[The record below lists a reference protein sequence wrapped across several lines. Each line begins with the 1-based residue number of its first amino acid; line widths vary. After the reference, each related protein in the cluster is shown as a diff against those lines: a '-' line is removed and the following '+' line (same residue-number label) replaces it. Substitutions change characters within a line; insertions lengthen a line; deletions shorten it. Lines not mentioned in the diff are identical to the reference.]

1 MPRKSMTRPTRVT
14 ASAPL
19 KRHAIFGKLSPN
31 HLKEL
36 GALATRQTIGAG
48 KTIFAK
54 GDPGSAMYSV
64 DSGTVKIT
72 VPAMDGG
79 QDRVNVLQPG
89 EIFGEF
95 ALFDGQR
102 RSTDAQAGTDC
113 ELWVI
118 KRSDFQSFLQ
128 DEPKA
133 ALKLIELLG
142 AQLSI
147 ANLHY
152 EEVVTLT
159 LPTRL
164 ARTLLLLADE
174 APARDGRLK
183 LKQHELAQIV
193 RTTRESVNKYLRS
206 WAKRKW
212 IKLERGGLTLLDTGQ
227 LAAVARGADD
237 DGKMPKWRRG
247 GLHRL
252 WT

>member
-1 MPRKSMTRPTRVT
+1 MTRPTRVA

-19 KRHAIFGKLSPN
+19 KRHTIFGKLLPS

-36 GALATRQTIGAG
+36 SELATRQAVAAG

-54 GDPGSAMYSV
+54 GHPGAAMYSV
-64 DSGTVKIT
+64 GSGTVKIT
-72 VPAMDGG
+72 VPSMDGG
-79 QDRVNVLQPG
+79 EGRVNLLQPG
-89 EIFGEF
+89 DIFGEF

-102 RSTDAQAGTDC
+102 RSTDAVAETDC

-128 DEPKA
+128 GEPKA

-174 APARDGRLK
+174 APARDGKLK
-183 LKQHELAQIV
+183 LKQHEMAQIV
-193 RTTRESVNKYLRS
+193 RTTRESVKKYLRS

-212 IKLERGGLTLLDTGQ
+212 IKLERGGLTLIDTAQ
-227 LAAVARGADD
+227 LGVVARGADD